1 MISTLGSAMNEPATC
16 NLTLAD
22 GRNLSYTDIGT
33 GENDTWIHCHG
44 IPGSRNELMH
54 LTEELAETGVRL
66 IVPDRPGYG
75 NSTPCPDFCF
85 ASHSDDLRQLADHLK
100 LARFSLSGFSGGG
113 VFAMAAAHDLGKRV
127 SRLTIAATPAV
138 PLMENPFEYASELTG
153 NAWRAALDNPEELA
167 LELQILTTSSESLCT
182 AMMDA
187 AGEDERRFLSSEPV
201 YKHFHASIRTAL
213 QQGSTSSAKALAR
226 DTGLTANCMS
236 IQLND
241 INIPMQVIHG
251 TQDQLVHK
259 EHQAALL
266 HHLPNARP
274 RLIAGAG
281 HFDVLSA
288 IWD

>member
-1 MISTLGSAMNEPATC
+1 MNEPATC

-33 GENDTWIHCHG
+33 GDNGTWIHCHG

-54 LTEELAETGVRL
+54 LAEELAETGVRL

-75 NSTPCPDFCF
+75 RSTPCPDFCF

-100 LARFSLSGFSGGG
+100 LTRPALSGFSGGG
-113 VFAMAAAHDLGKRV
+113 IFALATAHDLGKRI
-127 SRLTIAATPAV
+127 SQLTIAATPAV
-138 PLMENPFEYASELTG
+138 PLMENPFDYASELTG
-153 NAWRAALDNPEELA
+153 NAWRAALNNPEELA
-167 LELQILTTSSESLCT
+167 SELQTLTTSSEALCN
-182 AMMDA
+182 AMMNA
-187 AGEDERRFLSSEPV
+187 AGEGERHYLLSEPI
-201 YKHFHASIRTAL
+201 YKHFHTSIHTAL
-213 QQGSTSSAKALAR
+213 QQGSTSSAQTLAR
-226 DTGLTANCMS
+226 DTELAVNGMA

-241 INIPMQVIHG
+241 IRVPMRVVHG
-251 TQDQLVHK
+251 AQDQLVHR

-266 HHLPNARP
+266 RHLPNAHP

-281 HFDVLSA
+281 HFDVLAA